1 MCSEPIV
8 RFVNKKEFPWVAME
22 LSASR
27 GQESYEPY
35 DEDCQARNDHY
46 QSTCFQKGTDWIEH
60 DSEACFQSVNPFPW
74 CPTVVIND
82 VVFGMIATEADHE
95 EQCAHQDQDDSKP
108 LEREVGKVV
117 HVRNEPGLRVRY
129 RHLILYKFIAISQ
142 VFSLLIFS
150 CTIVRMRQSFLFTKT
165 RKEAPK
171 DEVAQNAKLLIRA
184 GFIHKELAGVY
195 SYLPLGLR
203 VMEKIV
209 NVIRE
214 EMNVIGGQEVT
225 LTALQDKKVWEIS
238 GRWDDSVLDVWFK
251 TKLKNDTEL
260 GLGTTHEEQLTALM
274 KDYIASYRDLPRY
287 VYQFQTKF
295 RNETRAKSGIMRG
308 REFVMKDLYS
318 FSADQESH
326 DAFYEKVKQAYSR
339 IFARLGLGDRTYV
352 TFASGGSFSKYS
364 HEFQTLFESGE
375 DIIYIDKGQGI
386 AINKEVYNSDSLS
399 TEEANN
405 LASVGIEAV
414 NLKGPFKAIE
424 VGNIF
429 SLGTR
434 FSDAFDL
441 NFIAQ
446 DGSKKP
452 VIMGSY
458 GIGPGRV
465 MGTIAE
471 VLSDKDGL
479 VWPEVVAPFKLHL
492 IALFDKEGK
501 VKICTDALYQ
511 KLTEQGVEVLYDD
524 RDQRAGEK
532 FADADLVGIPYR
544 AIVSDKTLAEKVV
557 EFKNRK
563 TGEVSKIS
571 EEDLFKILAKK
582 AD

>member
-1 MCSEPIV
+1 
-8 RFVNKKEFPWVAME
+8 
-22 LSASR
+22 
-27 GQESYEPY
+27 
-35 DEDCQARNDHY
+35 
-46 QSTCFQKGTDWIEH
+46 
-60 DSEACFQSVNPFPW
+60 
-74 CPTVVIND
+74 
-82 VVFGMIATEADHE
+82 
-95 EQCAHQDQDDSKP
+95 
-108 LEREVGKVV
+108 
-117 HVRNEPGLRVRY
+117 
-129 RHLILYKFIAISQ
+129 
-142 VFSLLIFS
+142 
-150 CTIVRMRQSFLFTKT
+150 MRQSFLFTKT

-184 GFIHKELAGVY
+184 GFIHKEMAGVY

-209 NVIRE
+209 GVIRE
-214 EMNVIGGQEVT
+214 EMNAIGGQEVT
-225 LTALQDKKVWEIS
+225 LTALQDKKVWETS

-308 REFVMKDLYS
+308 REFMMKDLYS

-326 DAFYEKVKQAYSR
+326 DVFYEKTKQAYSR
-339 IFARLGLGDRTYV
+339 VFARLGLGDRTYV

-364 HEFQTLFESGE
+364 HEFQTVTDAGE
-375 DIIYIDKGQGI
+375 DSIFIDEKKKI
-386 AINKEVYNSDSLS
+386 AVNKEVLNDEVLKDLS
-399 TEEANN
+399 IKRIDLVEKK
-405 LASVGIEAV
+405 AV
-414 NLKGPFKAIE
+414 E

-429 SLGTR
+429 SLGIR
-434 FSDAFDL
+434 FSDAFEL
-441 NFIAQ
+441 NFVAS

-458 GIGPGRV
+458 GIGPGRL

-471 VLSDKDGL
+471 VLSDANGL
-479 VWPEVVAPFKLHL
+479 VWPEVVAPFRLHL

-501 VKICTDALYQ
+501 VKTYTDELYQ
-511 KLTEQGVEVLYDD
+511 ELTEQGVEVLYDD

-532 FADADLVGIPYR
+532 FADADLIGIQYR
-544 AIVSDKTLAEKVV
+544 AIVSDKTLAERVV
-557 EFKNRK
+557 EFKDRK
-563 TGEVSKIS
+563 TGDVTKIS
-571 EEDLFKILAKK
+571 ETELQKILAKK
-582 AD
+582 AN